1 MSRKLRFVPEGGAL
15 VEVTCR
21 TIQGRPLLR
30 PSQQLNDIFL
40 GVLGRAQSRHPLEV
54 VAYCCL
60 STHYHLLLR
69 VDTAEELA
77 DFMTYFNGNLAKEVA
92 RLTGWKDKV
101 WSRRYEPIIVSDE
114 EEAQIERL
122 IYVLGNCVKEGL
134 VASPLE
140 WPGVHCARALITG
153 ELVEGTWFNR
163 SLEYNASLRRE
174 AYEARKY
181 ATTEVVH
188 LSPLPCWKHLSA
200 ELYRVRV
207 AELVRQ
213 IEEAAAAQRQ
223 KTGVPV
229 LGTDGAKAQD
239 PEARPKKLE
248 RSPAPLFHAFRKS
261 VRKAL
266 YEAYGWFVAAYRE
279 AAAKLRSGDWSA
291 SFPSGS
297 FPPRLPFVAV

>member
-40 GVLGRAQSRHPLEV
+40 GVLGRAQSRHPLEI

-69 VDTAEELA
+69 VDSAEQLA

-114 EEAQIERL
+114 EEAQVQRL
-122 IYVLGNCVKEGL
+122 LYVLGNCAKEGL

-140 WPGVHCARALITG
+140 WPGIHCARALITG
-153 ELVEGTWFNR
+153 ERVEGTWFNR

-174 AYEARKY
+174 AYEERKY
-181 ATTEVVH
+181 ASTEVVH

-200 ELYRVRV
+200 ERYREQV

-213 IEEAAAAQRQ
+213 IEETAAAHCQ
-223 KTGVPV
+223 KTGLSV
-229 LGTDGAKAQD
+229 LGADGVKAQD
-239 PEARPKKLE
+239 PEARPKNLKK
-248 RSPAPLFHAFRKS
+248 SSAPLFHAFRQS

-266 YEAYGWFVAAYRE
+266 YEAYAWFVAAYRE
-279 AAAKLRSGDWSA
+279 AAAKLRSGDRSA
-291 SFPSGS
+291 PFPTGS
-297 FPPRLPFVAV
+297 FPPRLPFVAA